1 MDGDVAITDQEACI
15 LAASFIHATR
25 YFTMLDGDGEVI
37 PYCTCCCS
45 AIIEATRNAYGL
57 RTEGSVSLITQ
68 LTRVFKPEDMGPAS
82 FWWDYPMRQ
91 PDGVSAGTV
100 EQQEA
105 RMLALL
111 LLGEMIADGPIKE
124 IPNPT

>member
-1 MDGDVAITDQEACI
+1 MDEEPIDGQEACV

-45 AIIEATRNAYGL
+45 AINEAMRDSYGL
-57 RTEGSVSLITQ
+57 RTPGAVSLITQ
-68 LTRVFKPEDMGPAS
+68 LTHVFKPEESSPAS
-82 FWWDYPMRQ
+82 FWWGYPVRQ
-91 PDGVSAGTV
+91 ADGVSHGTV
-100 EQQEA
+100 EQQDA

-111 LLGEMIADGPIKE
+111 LLGELINDGSIHA
-124 IPNPT
+124 IINP